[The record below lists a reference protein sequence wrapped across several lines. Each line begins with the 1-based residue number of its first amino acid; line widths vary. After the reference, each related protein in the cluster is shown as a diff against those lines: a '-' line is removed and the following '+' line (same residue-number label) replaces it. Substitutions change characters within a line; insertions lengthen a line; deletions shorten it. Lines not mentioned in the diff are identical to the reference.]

1 MNRPALDLQAE
12 RDQCSAAAFRL
23 RVGPEP
29 VRTGFRKPVGE
40 SEDTIPEFRM
50 DVIEN
55 CEVLRDD
62 DEMHESVVDQVELA
76 DWIMSG
82 QLRHDKKEP
91 SGPIRDR
98 RNGTCM

>member
-12 RDQCSAAAFRL
+12 RDQGSAAAFRL

-50 DVIEN
+50 DVIEK

-62 DEMHESVVDQVELA
+62 DEVHESVVDQVELA

-91 SGPIRDR
+91 SGPIGDR